1 MLEFISRAALMPTR
15 PSSARRGAGGINP
28 ALRWWV
34 LFALLLASAIPQAI
48 HAEAAA
54 AATEAVAPTNTDTPS
69 DNFDFFSD
77 QPVAASEIVLLPP
90 EKPAWST
97 IGGPIALALFFF
109 ALNLVI
115 WWLVPF
121 SSHSIDINLRNF
133 PPAAKRG
140 IAMAVVIFGIAFVF
154 GASEI
159 SYQLKLHG
167 SASAYFEQMSLGK
180 LIAFSH
186 AHLFGFTTSFFI
198 VGIPFSLQFNQLRVY
213 QWVFPVGLA
222 ASLTDVMSWWGIKY
236 VSANFEWISLF
247 CGLLF
252 TVSYLWMLI
261 GLLRVLLFPEVI
273 WGSDKDK
280 EQRLA
285 QRREQEQQQQQQQ
298 GRR

>member
-1 MLEFISRAALMPTR
+1 MRAL
-15 PSSARRGAGGINP
+15 AGGP
-28 ALRWWV
+28 AW
-34 LFALLLASAIPQAI
+34 LFVLLLAFALAVPQASC
-48 HAEAAA
+48 AEEPAVATEAAA
-54 AATEAVAPTNTDTPS
+54 PASSDTPK
-69 DNFDFFSD
+69 DGFDFFSE
-77 QPVAASEIVLLPP
+77 QPVAASEIVQLPP
-90 EKPAWST
+90 EKPVWQT

-109 ALNLVI
+109 ALNLTI
-115 WWLVPF
+115 WRLVPF

-159 SYQLKLHG
+159 SYQLNLHG

-285 QRREQEQQQQQQQ
+285 ERRAQKQQHGQ

>member
-1 MLEFISRAALMPTR
+1 MRAP
-15 PSSARRGAGGINP
+15 RGVVHG
-28 ALRWWV
+28 
-34 LFALLLASAIPQAI
+34 LLALVLTAGLASGPLP
-48 HAEAAA
+48 AARADDPPAPAAPA
-54 AATEAVAPTNTDTPS
+54 AATSMPSADAPADAQA
-69 DNFDFFSD
+69 DGFDFFSE
-77 QPVAASEIVLLPP
+77 QPVAASEIVQLAPDR
-90 EKPAWST
+90 PAWQT
-97 IGGPIALALFFF
+97 IGGPVALLAFFF
-109 ALNLVI
+109 ALNLTI
-115 WWLVPF
+115 WRLVPF
-121 SSHSIDINLRNF
+121 SAHSIDINLRNF

-159 SYQLKLHG
+159 SYQLNLHG

-273 WGSDKDK
+273 WGSDKDRA
-280 EQRLA
+280 ERLA
-285 QRREQEQQQQQQQ
+285 RRQAQLQRR
-298 GRR
+298 R

>member
-1 MLEFISRAALMPTR
+1 M
-15 PSSARRGAGGINP
+15 RRTFRAGG
-28 ALRWWV
+28 L
-34 LFALLLASAIPQAI
+34 LALLLMVITLLAPPTLRADAAPAATDAAAPAASAT
-48 HAEAAA
+48 
-54 AATEAVAPTNTDTPS
+54 TETPK
-69 DNFDFFSD
+69 DDFDFFSD
-77 QPVAASEIVLLPP
+77 RPVESSEIVQLPP
-90 EKPAWST
+90 EKPAWQT
-97 IGGPIALALFFF
+97 VGGPIALVLFFF
-109 ALNLVI
+109 LLNLTI
-115 WWLVPF
+115 WRLVPF
-121 SSHSIDINLRNF
+121 SAHSIDINLRHF

-159 SYQLKLHG
+159 SYQLNLHG

-273 WGSDKDK
+273 WGSDKDRA
-280 EQRLA
+280 ERLA
-285 QRREQEQQQQQQQ
+285 ARRA
-298 GRR
+298 RRP

>member
-1 MLEFISRAALMPTR
+1 MRVP
-15 PSSARRGAGGINP
+15 RGVVHG
-28 ALRWWV
+28 L
-34 LFALLLASAIPQAI
+34 LALLLAAGLTGGPLPA
-48 HAEAAA
+48 ARADEPPVLAAPAA
-54 AATEAVAPTNTDTPS
+54 AATIAQSTGAPPDAAQP
-69 DNFDFFSD
+69 DGFDFFSE
-77 QPVAASEIVLLPP
+77 QPVAASEIVQLAPDR
-90 EKPAWST
+90 PAWQT
-97 IGGPIALALFFF
+97 VGGPIALLAFFF
-109 ALNLVI
+109 ALNLAI
-115 WWLVPF
+115 WRLVPF
-121 SSHSIDINLRNF
+121 PTAPSAHSIDINLRNF

-159 SYQLKLHG
+159 RYQLNLHG

-198 VGIPFSLQFNQLRVY
+198 VGIPFSLQFNQLKVY

-222 ASLTDVMSWWGIKY
+222 ASLTDVVSWWGIKY
-236 VSANFEWISLF
+236 VSANFEWISVF

-273 WGSDKDK
+273 WGSDKDRA
-280 EQRLA
+280 ERLA
-285 QRREQEQQQQQQQ
+285 RRQAEK
-298 GRR
+298 RDRA

>member
-1 MLEFISRAALMPTR
+1 MRAPA
-15 PSSARRGAGGINP
+15 GA
-28 ALRWWV
+28 AAW
-34 LFALLLASAIPQAI
+34 LFALLLTLACAMPQ
-48 HAEAAA
+48 HAGADQPA
-54 AATEAVAPTNTDTPS
+54 AATTAATATPASGDAPKDG
-69 DNFDFFSD
+69 FDFFSE
-77 QPVAASEIVLLPP
+77 QPVAASEIVQLPP
-90 EKPAWST
+90 EKPAWQT
-97 IGGPIALALFFF
+97 VGGPIALALFFF
-109 ALNLVI
+109 ALNLTI
-115 WWLVPF
+115 WRLVPF
-121 SSHSIDINLRNF
+121 SAHSIDINLRHF

-159 SYQLKLHG
+159 SYQLNLHG

-273 WGSDKDK
+273 WGSDKDRA
-280 EQRLA
+280 ERLA
-285 QRREQEQQQQQQQ
+285 ARRA
-298 GRR
+298 RRP

>member
-1 MLEFISRAALMPTR
+1 MPTLR
-15 PSSARRGAGGINP
+15 SSAGDAAGGFEPLLRWLCTVLLACALGLSP
-28 ALRWWV
+28 AL
-34 LFALLLASAIPQAI
+34 
-48 HAEAAA
+48 HADEPAV
-54 AATEAVAPTNTDTPS
+54 ATEAAPPADDEAPK
-69 DNFDFFSD
+69 DRFDFFSD
-77 QPVAASEIVLLPP
+77 QPVAAADIVHLPP
-90 EKPAWST
+90 GRPAWQT
-97 IGGPIALALFFF
+97 IGGPIALLAFFF
-109 ALNLVI
+109 ALNLLI
-115 WWLVPF
+115 WRLVPF
-121 SSHSIDINLRNF
+121 SAHSIDINLRDF

-159 SYQLKLHG
+159 SYQLDLHG

-198 VGIPFSLQFNQLRVY
+198 VGIPFSLQFNQLKVY

-252 TVSYLWMLI
+252 TISYGWMLI

-273 WGSDKDK
+273 WGSDKDRA
-280 EQRLA
+280 ERLA
-285 QRREQEQQQQQQQ
+285 RRQAEK
-298 GRR
+298 RDRA

>member
-1 MLEFISRAALMPTR
+1 MAAGFRTGSGPWRRAW
-15 PSSARRGAGGINP
+15 P
-28 ALRWWV
+28 ALRGGLLCLLMGLAAPT
-34 LFALLLASAIPQAI
+34 LFAAADEAPAPATS
-48 HAEAAA
+48 EAAPA
-54 AATEAVAPTNTDTPS
+54 EPAKDG
-69 DNFDFFSD
+69 FDFFSD
-77 QPVAASEIVLLPP
+77 KPVAAAEVVELPP
-90 EKPAWST
+90 EKPAWQT
-97 IGGPIALALFFF
+97 VGGPIGLAAFFF
-109 ALNLVI
+109 ALNLII
-115 WWLVPF
+115 WRLVPF

-159 SYQLKLHG
+159 SYQLNLHG

-222 ASLTDVMSWWGIKY
+222 ASLTDVISWWGIKF

-252 TVSYLWMLI
+252 SISYGWMLI

-280 EQRLA
+280 EERLA
-285 QRREQEQQQQQQQ
+285 RRRVQQADKH
-298 GRR
+298 

>member
-1 MLEFISRAALMPTR
+1 MRAPV
-15 PSSARRGAGGINP
+15 RRLAG
-28 ALRWWV
+28 
-34 LFALLLASAIPQAI
+34 LFALLLSVFAITTPQYAG
-48 HAEAAA
+48 ADEPAGT
-54 AATEAVAPTNTDTPS
+54 TEAPAPASS
-69 DNFDFFSD
+69 DAPNDGFDFFSD
-77 QPVAASEIVLLPP
+77 QPVAASEIVQLPP
-90 EKPAWST
+90 EKPAWQT
-97 IGGPIALALFFF
+97 IGGPIALLAFFF
-109 ALNLVI
+109 ALNLTI
-115 WWLVPF
+115 WRLVPF

-159 SYQLKLHG
+159 SYQLNLHG

-198 VGIPFSLQFNQLRVY
+198 VGIPFSLQFNQLKVY

-252 TVSYLWMLI
+252 TISYLWMLV

-273 WGSDKDK
+273 WGSDKDRA
-280 EQRLA
+280 ERLA
-285 QRREQEQQQQQQQ
+285 RRQAAKRI
-298 GRR
+298 GRS

>member
-1 MLEFISRAALMPTR
+1 
-15 PSSARRGAGGINP
+15 
-28 ALRWWV
+28 
-34 LFALLLASAIPQAI
+34 LLLTLACLAGPTSLAADTAPATSVAAP
-48 HAEAAA
+48 AEPAK
-54 AATEAVAPTNTDTPS
+54 DG
-69 DNFDFFSD
+69 FDFFSD
-77 QPVAASEIVLLPP
+77 QPVAAAEVVVLPA
-90 EKPAWST
+90 EKPTWQT
-97 IGGPIALALFFF
+97 IGGPIALAAFFF
-109 ALNLVI
+109 ALNLII
-115 WWLVPF
+115 WRLVPF
-121 SSHSIDINLRNF
+121 PKTSSSHSIDINLRNF

-159 SYQLKLHG
+159 SYQLNLHG

-198 VGIPFSLQFNQLRVY
+198 VGIPFSLQFNQLKVY

-222 ASLTDVMSWWGIKY
+222 ASLTDVISWWGIKF

-252 TVSYLWMLI
+252 SISYGWMLI

-280 EQRLA
+280 DERLA
-285 QRREQEQQQQQQQ
+285 QRRAQQADKH
-298 GRR
+298 